1 MVARCFCVSDAHFA
15 RAHSLS
21 PKLCTHAR
29 SSPSRTIQRLDKHAA
44 GGPPANCPRPRF
56 FRPLTAPFHWR
67 FTAGYSFY
75 QVATCMIWFA
85 VMAYTA
91 FYMSNPFSDPGA

>member
-1 MVARCFCVSDAHFA
+1 MVARCVRVSDAHFA
-15 RAHSLS
+15 RVHSLS
-21 PKLCTHAR
+21 PNLCTHAR
-29 SSPSRTIQRLDKHAA
+29 SSSRAHAA
-44 GGPPANCPRPRF
+44 GGPPANCPPHLAACPRF